1 MKIVII
7 DGQGGRLGALVTEQL
22 IKKGLKFSAD
32 NTIVAVGT
40 NSIATSAMIK
50 SGADAGATGEN
61 PVVVNC
67 ADADVVIC
75 PIGAVIAN
83 SLLGEITP
91 KMAEAVGASRA
102 EKFLIPSGKCNNH
115 VVGAKDLTML
125 EYVALAVDGV
135 IEILSKKLP

>member
-22 IKKGLKFSAD
+22 IKKGLKDSAD
-32 NTIVAVGT
+32 NAVIAVGT
-40 NSIATSAMIK
+40 NSIATAAMIK
-50 SGADAGATGEN
+50 AGADAGATGEN

-67 ADADVVIC
+67 ADADIIVC

-91 KMAEAVGASRA
+91 RMAEAVGASKA

-115 VVGAKDLTML
+115 VVGAKDLAMP

-135 IEILSKKLP
+135 VDMINKMQS